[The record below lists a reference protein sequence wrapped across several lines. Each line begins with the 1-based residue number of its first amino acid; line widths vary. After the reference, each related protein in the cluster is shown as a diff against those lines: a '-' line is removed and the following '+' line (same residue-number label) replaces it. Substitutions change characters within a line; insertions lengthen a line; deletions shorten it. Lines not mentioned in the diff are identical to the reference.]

1 MISLTVEPED
11 SETEVLGKDVS
22 DLQSNISIN
31 STGRISGV
39 LKYVT
44 DYTGFSGDTNEQS
57 GNYLALK
64 ADAGEGA
71 TITVELV
78 GGNLGHPVTLDADK
92 NIVLRIGNNRRQSV
106 KVVASKDGQEITKVY
121 SLTDLTLESASA
133 SGSGGEG

>member
-1 MISLTVEPED
+1 M
-11 SETEVLGKDVS
+11 
-22 DLQSNISIN
+22 
-31 STGRISGV
+31 
-39 LKYVT
+39 T

-57 GNYLALK
+57 GNYLVLK

-71 TITVELV
+71 IITVELV

-92 NIVLRIGNNRRQSV
+92 NIVLRIGDNRRQSV

-121 SLTDLTLESASA
+121 SLTDLALESAST